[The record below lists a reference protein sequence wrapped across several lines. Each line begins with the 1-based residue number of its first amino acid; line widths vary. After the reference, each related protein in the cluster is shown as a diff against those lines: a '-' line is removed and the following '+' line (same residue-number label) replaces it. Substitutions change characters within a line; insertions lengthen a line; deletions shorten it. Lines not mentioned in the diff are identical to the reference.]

1 MSKGELIILLAED
14 DDGHATLIN
23 RNLRRAGVTD
33 RLVRLRDGQ
42 ELLDYIRSD
51 GPLSERPEVGALL
64 VLLDIRM
71 PRLDGMETLRQL
83 KANSGTATIPVYMLT
98 TTDDPREVTRCFRE
112 GCNAYVTKPV
122 AYDEFAETIKRLAS
136 FIMATKLPAWPVK
149 PNGIING

>member
-1 MSKGELIILLAED
+1 MSKGELVILLAED

-42 ELLDYIRSD
+42 ELIDYIRNQ
-51 GPLSERPEVGALL
+51 GPQQERPEAGALL

-83 KANSGTATIPVYMLT
+83 KSSSDTASIPIYMLT

-122 AYDEFAETIKRLAS
+122 DYGEFAETIKRLAS
-136 FIMATKLPAWPVK
+136 FIISTKVPVWPIE
-149 PNGIING
+149 PNGIVNG